1 MADNKEEDYLDS
13 LLKSMSPDAEEKEP
27 EPEETEEEKERKII
41 KEMVEE
47 ALSKSQEKNKN
58 NLDFD
63 DDYED
68 EFEELKDD
76 EPEELPPS
84 PEIVEQNA
92 RNKENNDN
100 ANAMSDEQRDREA
113 EAALD
118 KMLSETDT
126 SEIRESLNNADKKDD
141 EIEDASGL
149 SSDELERL
157 SNMGLDNIIE
167 DVTSDKVSVEDLFG
181 NGANNQSDDN
191 AVNSSD
197 TSAVNNID
205 SDVSADA
212 DNKADTSVSDNE
224 DEISAQEAINSIFA
238 EGSGDSQD
246 GNTADESAESSSKEN
261 KSSKKSGKKD
271 KPKKKGLLSVIKNIF
286 FESVEEENLENVSL
300 NESEDSHDFES
311 DEEKEHLMN
320 QQDEELDENEKL
332 IKELYKDKENSD
344 NEEAPKKGFF
354 AKFKYRL
361 KQFFKKQAEE
371 DQAEQQAEEEEFKE
385 KQKARTEK
393 KEAAKIKKEQKKKEK
408 PDKSKAKKEKKVA
421 PKKPK
426 KEKKPKEPPKP
437 GDILKIKPL
446 SVVLFVMFIA
456 GIVVLIQV
464 LNFSFNYNDKVS
476 QAKAYYENEDYDKAY
491 SKLNGLKLNGGDKT
505 LYEQASVLMYVQRQ
519 YDSYQNYKK
528 LNMNTEALNA
538 LIKGVSRYREYGT
551 QAKELGVYEK
561 MNAIYSAIISE
572 LQSAYKISETEAIS
586 IVNLSNDDF
595 TAYYYKIK
603 AYGETEK

>member
-13 LLKSMSPDAEEKEP
+13 LLKSMSPDAEGKEP
-27 EPEETEEEKERKII
+27 APEETEEEKERKII

-58 NLDFD
+58 KLDF

-76 EPEELPPS
+76 ESEELSPS

-100 ANAMSDEQRDREA
+100 ANVMTDEQRDREA

-126 SEIRESLNNADKKDD
+126 SEVRQALNNADNKDD

-181 NGANNQSDDN
+181 NGANNQPDYN
-191 AVNSSD
+191 IGNSSD
-197 TSAVNNID
+197 TSVVNN
-205 SDVSADA
+205 SDGEVVA
-212 DNKADTSVSDNE
+212 DNKDNISVPDNE
-224 DEISAQEAINSIFA
+224 DEISAQEAINSVFA
-238 EGSGDSQD
+238 GDSGASQD
-246 GNTADESAESSSKEN
+246 GNTDDESAEPSAKEN
-261 KSSKKSGKKD
+261 KNNKNSGKKD
-271 KPKKKGLLSVIKNIF
+271 KPKKKGILSVIKNIF
-286 FESVEEENLENVSL
+286 FESVEEDNLENVSL
-300 NESEDSHDFES
+300 NEPEDSRDLES
-311 DEEKEHLMN
+311 NEEKEHLMN

-354 AKFKYRL
+354 AKLKYRL

-393 KEAAKIKKEQKKKEK
+393 KEAAKVKKEQKKKEK
-408 PDKSKAKKEKKVA
+408 PDKSKAKKEKKA
-421 PKKPK
+421 ASKKPK

-572 LQSAYKISETEAIS
+572 LQSTYKISETEAIS
-586 IVNLSNDDF
+586 LVNLSNDDF